1 MICCIECFKD
11 KEVRA
16 AIELIGHKGNC
27 SICGE
32 KNTWIYNSDFDK
44 DNSSVEDMLGSILE
58 IYVPDSELPCSYP
71 DKDKLNIAERLY
83 KEWNI
88 FSGTL
93 QEINEIIKGVVENS
107 LFLSEKLL
115 TETVGVPQL
124 YDEEYLLKYSIMR
137 NHSWSEFKKSLRD
150 VNRFH
155 NNYIN
160 LEILGEIL
168 QTAKIFIPVGEKFY
182 RARISNEKGSKGFAR
197 KDMWAPPDGVA
208 SPGRANS
215 KGQSCLYLSKKK
227 KTTVKEIRAHA
238 FDYVTI
244 ATFKIIQEI
253 KVLDLCSI
261 THNSPF
267 YANTDKIAY
276 WVNERIL
283 KAIENDLAKPMSRWD
298 SELDYLPTQYI
309 SDFAKACGYDGVRY
323 FSTFDRDVYNIALFN
338 SNACVCTYHRNF
350 LVGDLDYKL
359 SAV

>member
-93 QEINEIIKGVVENS
+93 QGINEIVKGVVENS

-155 NNYIN
+155 NNFSILSPIYI
-160 LEILGEIL
+160 
-168 QTAKIFIPVGEKFY
+168 
-182 RARISNEKGSKGFAR
+182 
-197 KDMWAPPDGVA
+197 
-208 SPGRANS
+208 
-215 KGQSCLYLSKKK
+215 
-227 KTTVKEIRAHA
+227 
-238 FDYVTI
+238 
-244 ATFKIIQEI
+244 
-253 KVLDLCSI
+253 
-261 THNSPF
+261 
-267 YANTDKIAY
+267 
-276 WVNERIL
+276 
-283 KAIENDLAKPMSRWD
+283 
-298 SELDYLPTQYI
+298 
-309 SDFAKACGYDGVRY
+309 VRY
-323 FSTFDRDVYNIALFN
+323 FFKLYTIFF
-338 SNACVCTYHRNF
+338 NF
-350 LVGDLDYKL
+350 LNHLVLILLNIFLFHANFQLLSRIILNKL
-359 SAV
+359 FFQSILLNQFLLAYQYFLTYLHFFQQLFF